1 MAVQRPLSPHLQVYR
16 PQLTSTLS
24 ILHRITGLL
33 LSLGGVLL
41 VAWVLILAQGPD
53 HHAHVLQVAGGGL
66 MKWVVCAGFY
76 VFVFSLVYHLL
87 NGIRHLAWDAG
98 WGLDIPSAYRSGWA
112 VVALSV
118 VFTALLAWRAMS
130 GGAA

>member
-41 VAWVLILAQGPD
+41 VGWVLVLAQGPD
-53 HHAHVLQVAGGGL
+53 HHAHVLQVAGSGF

-98 WGLDIPSAYRSGWA
+98 WGLDIPMAYRTGWL

-118 VFTALLAWRAMS
+118 VITALLAWRAMS